1 MGSVLSK
8 FCRCIF
14 CCCPKINCY
23 DRDKREIQIIY
34 NQIRQTDD
42 CFSAEIPPFTPDVV

>member
-8 FCRCIF
+8 FCRCVF
-14 CCCPKINCY
+14 CCCPCMNISEQQRK
-23 DRDKREIQIIY
+23 EVEVIY

-42 CFSAEIPPFTPDVV
+42 CFSAEIPVFSPDVV

>member
-14 CCCPKINCY
+14 CCCPGMNIY
-23 DRDKREIQIIY
+23 DQQRKEIQIIY
-34 NQIRQTDD
+34 KEITQRDD
-42 CFSAEIPPFTPDVV
+42 CFSAEIQENFV